1 MDNSSPV
8 SSPGSSTNDN
18 DLFAE
23 PAMLFEGKLTLI
35 TTSSPYNPK
44 DTMNPTNRFAIEPLS
59 SFIESNTNPRTIF
72 NPAKLAELA
81 DSIKA
86 TGVIQPILA
95 RPLPAARL
103 DETSKLSPR
112 PTLEIV
118 AGARRF
124 RGSKIAKAA
133 DIPAMIK
140 DLTDDQVFEIQL
152 IENLQRDDLSDLEAA
167 EGYKKLMSHN
177 KISPDEVAVKIGKSR
192 SYVYS
197 CLKLLDLPSFVKEV
211 LRDELITSSA
221 ALLIARIPDIGL
233 QQKARD
239 FAITETDGHKPSIR
253 AFQVWLR
260 DNVMLNLSN
269 APFPIDVKTLTA
281 AGSCKDCTTRTGHD
295 PDLFADVKSDMCTHP
310 PCYHLKAQAH
320 KDALAAQVAA
330 IPKASNRNVDEQQGL
345 GLESTL
351 AQDARANQSADKT
364 ADRMKSDI
372 EAIKANFNTDIAKA
386 TRLATFDH
394 LTDYMKTM
402 TAQASEALLGANLMR
417 AWLLKLV
424 VWEDYDDVAL
434 MLNMPI
440 QESYDQSFT
449 DAAARRVDAATDSD
463 LYVFAA
469 TYLLIEERNANGLNA
484 LKPATLMIGFAKD
497 WGIDLHPIADEVRE
511 AAEEELKAKIAAIN
525 KQIKAKKGETSAP
538 KTTSTQ
544 PPAGA
549 ANDDAAADAKKQ
561 KPAGA
566 SRKAKTTA
574 QEAIAGIASAMQG
587 IEAEPLDAALGG
599 SEVAAI
605 DSGKL
610 AVGAKVKI
618 LDGKHSGKEAV
629 VKIEIGSDMWSVEV
643 GNMFSIYLPTKSLQ
657 VIA

>member
-1 MDNSSPV
+1 
-8 SSPGSSTNDN
+8 
-18 DLFAE
+18 
-23 PAMLFEGKLTLI
+23 
-35 TTSSPYNPK
+35 
-44 DTMNPTNRFAIEPLS
+44 MNPTNRFAIEPLS

-103 DETSKLSPR
+103 EETSKLNPR

-167 EGYKKLMSHN
+167 EGYKKLMNHN

-192 SYVYS
+192 SYVYG

-253 AFQVWLR
+253 AFQVWPR

-351 AQDARANQSADKT
+351 AQDAQAQQTKGNNIER
-364 ADRMKSDI
+364 DI
-372 EAIKANFNTDIAKA
+372 EAIKSGQALAIHKAQRTACFDTLIDHIYNYTDDTDAPTLLPVQLLRRWLQRQVSDWEA
-386 TRLATFDH
+386 DDLA
-394 LTDYMKTM
+394 
-402 TAQASEALLGANLMR
+402 
-417 AWLLKLV
+417 
-424 VWEDYDDVAL
+424 VA
-434 MLNMPI
+434 LNMPPRG
-440 QESYDQSFT
+440 DT
-449 DAAARRVDAATDSD
+449 DADDYETNCRLRIGRADDADIYRYMAATLLLPDRD
-463 LYVFAA
+463 TYVSHIDRVQDPLLLNTFASE
-469 TYLLIEERNANGLNA
+469 L
-484 LKPATLMIGFAKD
+484 
-497 WGIDLHPIADEVRE
+497 GIDLDLERNE
-511 AAEEELKAKIAAIN
+511 AADQVKRDLKMKISDLQKRI
-525 KQIKAKKGETSAP
+525 ESA
-538 KTTSTQ
+538 KTTST
-544 PPAGA
+544 PLPAGA
-549 ANDDAAADAKKQ
+549 AIDTGEAGAKKS
-561 KPAGA
+561 KPASA

-574 QEAIAGIASAMQG
+574 QEAIAGIASAMQS
-587 IEAEPLDAALGG
+587 IEAEPTGASLEGSVTGSRSLRGECGG
-599 SEVAAI
+599 PELFMSR
-605 DSGKL
+605 L
-610 AVGAKVKI
+610 HVGAKVKI
-618 LDGKHSGKEAV
+618 LDGKHTGKDGVIKTV
-629 VKIEIGSDMWSVEV
+629 VGDNMWSVEI
-643 GNMFSIYLPTKSLQ
+643 GNMFSAYLPTKSLQ

>member
-1 MDNSSPV
+1 
-8 SSPGSSTNDN
+8 
-18 DLFAE
+18 
-23 PAMLFEGKLTLI
+23 
-35 TTSSPYNPK
+35 
-44 DTMNPTNRFAIEPLS
+44 MNPTNRFAIEPLS

-72 NPAKLAELA
+72 NPAKLTELA
-81 DSIKA
+81 DSIAA

-167 EGYKKLMSHN
+167 EGYKKLMNHN
-177 KISPDEVAVKIGKSR
+177 SISADEVAVKIGKSR
-192 SYVYS
+192 SYVYG

-269 APFPIDVKTLTA
+269 APFPIEVKTLTT

-320 KDALAAQVAA
+320 RDALAAQVAA

-345 GLESTL
+345 GLASTL
-351 AQDARANQSADKT
+351 AQDARAQTRTEDATHRDIETLKNRAEIETCRAQSKACYDELIDYIYDYPADKAPSLLPVELIRRWLQQYIEMWNAEDLAVVLDMPPKDDKASFAEYELLCRLRIGR
-364 ADRMKSDI
+364 ADDADIYRFMAAIMLRSEVNSIDI
-372 EAIKANFNTDIAKA
+372 EPETLLLD
-386 TRLATFDH
+386 TFAD
-394 LTDYMKTM
+394 
-402 TAQASEALLGANLMR
+402 AL
-417 AWLLKLV
+417 
-424 VWEDYDDVAL
+424 
-434 MLNMPI
+434 
-440 QESYDQSFT
+440 
-449 DAAARRVDAATDSD
+449 
-463 LYVFAA
+463 
-469 TYLLIEERNANGLNA
+469 
-484 LKPATLMIGFAKD
+484 
-497 WGIDLHPIADEVRE
+497 GIDLGPARQE
-511 AAEEELKAKIAAIN
+511 AAHQVEADMKAKIAALN

-538 KTTSTQ
+538 KTTSTP

-561 KPAGA
+561 KPAA
-566 SRKAKTTA
+566 LPRKAKTTA
-574 QEAIAGIASAMQG
+574 QEAISGIAAAMQS
-587 IEAEPLDAALGG
+587 IEAEPLGASLGG
-599 SEVAAI
+599 SESAAI
-605 DSGKL
+605 TESNGVKKGQTVEIQFGRHFGKTGKVTNIVSDNMFDVTIGSGANTTQTRL
-610 AVGAKVKI
+610 SGQQFIKVK
-618 LDGKHSGKEAV
+618 
-629 VKIEIGSDMWSVEV
+629 
-643 GNMFSIYLPTKSLQ
+643 P
-657 VIA
+657 